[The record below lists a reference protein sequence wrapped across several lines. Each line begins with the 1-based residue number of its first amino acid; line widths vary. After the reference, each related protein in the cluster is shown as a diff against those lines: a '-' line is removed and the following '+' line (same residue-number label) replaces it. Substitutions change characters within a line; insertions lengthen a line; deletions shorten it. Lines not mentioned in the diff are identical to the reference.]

1 MPISPALLPSW
12 MADGQPGRGPV
23 PSERAE
29 RAGRL
34 ARHPLVMD
42 VAVAAAVAAGTSLV
56 DAFGSLPGGAVGWD
70 LLLAAPLVLRRR
82 WPAWA
87 AALIAVVCLAQ
98 WLAGVRATGDVAFLV
113 ALYSLGAYERRR
125 WILASAV
132 VIAEVQKLWK
142 TINPHDDFAWTFLD
156 DDIADLYQQEQRLS
170 GLLRSAMII
179 AIAISCMGLLGLAT
193 FAAEQRQKEISI
205 RKVLGAPVL
214 RIFRMLTAD
223 FLWPVALAFIIA
235 APVAWYFMH
244 GWLQGFVYRAA
255 VPWWIFGCCGLA
267 AFVIAMLTVGAQTLR
282 AAYRNPVEALRAE

>member
-12 MADGQPGRGPV
+12 MADSQPGRGPA

-42 VAVAAAVAAGTSLV
+42 IALAAAVAAGTSLV

-87 AALIAVVCLAQ
+87 GALIAAVCLAQ

-125 WILASAV
+125 WILTSAV
-132 VIAEVQKLWK
+132 VVAEVGVIMAVTRWAPAS
-142 TINPHDDFAWTFLD
+142 N
-156 DDIADLYQQEQRLS
+156 RLLP
-170 GLLRSAMII
+170 GLLSTGTVTAAWVAGIYVRMRRAYLVSA
-179 AIAISCMGLLGLAT
+179 L
-193 FAAEQRQKEISI
+193 QR
-205 RKVLGAPVL
+205 A
-214 RIFRMLTAD
+214 
-223 FLWPVALAFIIA
+223 
-235 APVAWYFMH
+235 
-244 GWLQGFVYRAA
+244 
-255 VPWWIFGCCGLA
+255 
-267 AFVIAMLTVGAQTLR
+267 
-282 AAYRNPVEALRAE
+282 